1 MILNPN
7 SDITIY
13 NTYYDEDDEDI
24 KKYQKTIIRDVNW
37 QQKTESTVSDKGML
51 IANST
56 LIFMNKLDNYIS
68 PKKFLK
74 LSSDERKNY
83 FTLAPGDRIV
93 KGAVDF
99 IVTGRNPYSITNL
112 EDEFDEVVSICTISK
127 FPTHLEVR
135 CK

>member
-7 SDITIY
+7 TDITIY
-13 NTYYDEDDEDI
+13 NTYYDEEDEDI
-24 KKYQKTIIRDVNW
+24 KRYKKTIIRGVNW

-68 PKKFLK
+68 PKRFLK
-74 LSSDERKNY
+74 LSEKERKNY

-99 IVTGRNPYSITNL
+99 VVTGRNPYSIANL

-127 FPTHLEVR
+127 FLTHLEVR